1 MKKFIIF
8 IFILFNISILYAND
22 NFKISDNSL
31 KLLRDAGIEIKKDQL
46 ENIKLI
52 VNKYSYNAKI
62 LLKEIKDIDFKI
74 SKEYERDEINLKNIK
89 ELIYEKKRKE
99 ADFDYLIMSCD
110 LDILELFSDSKGTF
124 LSVNRLNKWI

>member
-31 KLLRDAGIEIKKDQL
+31 KLLRDAGIEIKKEQL

-52 VNKYSYNAKI
+52 VNKYSYDAKI

-74 SKEYERDEINLKNIK
+74 SKEYERNEINLKNIK

-110 LDILELFSDSKGTF
+110 LDILELFSDTDIKKIKYYIIF
-124 LSVNRLNKWI
+124 QK

>member
-22 NFKISDNSL
+22 NYKISDNSL
-31 KLLRDAGIEIKKDQL
+31 KLLRDAGIEIKKEQL
-46 ENIKLI
+46 ESIKLI

-74 SKEYERDEINLKNIK
+74 SKEYERNEINLKNIK

-110 LDILELFSDSKGTF
+110 LDILELFSDTDIKKIKYYIIF
-124 LSVNRLNKWI
+124 QK

>member
-22 NFKISDNSL
+22 NYKISDNSL
-31 KLLRDAGIEIKKDQL
+31 KLLRDAGIEIKKEQL

-52 VNKYSYNAKI
+52 VNKYSYDAKI

-110 LDILELFSDSKGTF
+110 LDILELFSDTDIKKIKYYIIF
-124 LSVNRLNKWI
+124 QK

>member
-22 NFKISDNSL
+22 NYKISDNSL

-52 VNKYSYNAKI
+52 VNKYSYDAKI

-89 ELIYEKKRKE
+89 ELIYEKKRTE

-110 LDILELFSDSKGTF
+110 LDILELFSDTDIKKIKYYIIF
-124 LSVNRLNKWI
+124 KK

>member
-52 VNKYSYNAKI
+52 VNKYSYDAKI

-110 LDILELFSDSKGTF
+110 LDILELFSDTDIKKIKYYIIF
-124 LSVNRLNKWI
+124 QK

>member
-22 NFKISDNSL
+22 NYKISDNSL
-31 KLLRDAGIEIKKDQL
+31 KLLRDAGIEIKKEQL

-52 VNKYSYNAKI
+52 VNKYSYDAKI

-74 SKEYERDEINLKNIK
+74 SKEYERTEINLKNIK

-110 LDILELFSDSKGTF
+110 LDILELFSDTDIKKIKYYIIF
-124 LSVNRLNKWI
+124 QK

>member
-31 KLLRDAGIEIKKDQL
+31 KLLRDAGIEIKKEQL

-52 VNKYSYNAKI
+52 VNKYSYDAKI

-110 LDILELFSDSKGTF
+110 LDILELFSDTDIKKIKYYIIF
-124 LSVNRLNKWI
+124 QK

>member
-1 MKKFIIF
+1 MH
-8 IFILFNISILYAND
+8 
-22 NFKISDNSL
+22 SL

-52 VNKYSYNAKI
+52 VNKYSYDAKI

-74 SKEYERDEINLKNIK
+74 SKEYERNEINLKNIK

-110 LDILELFSDSKGTF
+110 LDILELFSDTDIKKIKYYIIF
-124 LSVNRLNKWI
+124 QK

>member
-22 NFKISDNSL
+22 NYKISDNSL
-31 KLLRDAGIEIKKDQL
+31 KLLRDAGIEIKKEQL
-46 ENIKLI
+46 ESIKLI
-52 VNKYSYNAKI
+52 VNKYSYDAKI

-74 SKEYERDEINLKNIK
+74 SKEYERNEINLKNIK

-110 LDILELFSDSKGTF
+110 LDILELFSDTDIKKIKYYIIF
-124 LSVNRLNKWI
+124 QK

>member
-52 VNKYSYNAKI
+52 VNKYSYEAKI
-62 LLKEIKDIDFKI
+62 ILKKIKDIDYKI

-110 LDILELFSDSKGTF
+110 LDILELFSDTDIKKIKYYIIF
-124 LSVNRLNKWI
+124 QK

>member
-110 LDILELFSDSKGTF
+110 LDILELFSDTDIKKIKYYIIF
-124 LSVNRLNKWI
+124 QK

>member
-8 IFILFNISILYAND
+8 IFILFNIGILYAND

-31 KLLRDAGIEIKKDQL
+31 KLLRDAGIEIKKEQL

-52 VNKYSYNAKI
+52 VNKYSYDAKI

-74 SKEYERDEINLKNIK
+74 SKEYERTEINLKNIK

-110 LDILELFSDSKGTF
+110 LDILELFSDTDIKKIKYYIIF
-124 LSVNRLNKWI
+124 QK

>member
-31 KLLRDAGIEIKKDQL
+31 RLLRDAGIEIKKEQL

-52 VNKYSYNAKI
+52 VSKYSYDAKI

-110 LDILELFSDSKGTF
+110 LDILELFSDTDIKKIKYYIIF
-124 LSVNRLNKWI
+124 QK

>member
-52 VNKYSYNAKI
+52 VNKYSYDAKI

-74 SKEYERDEINLKNIK
+74 SKEYERNEINLKNIK

-110 LDILELFSDSKGTF
+110 LDILELFSDTDIKKIKYYIIF
-124 LSVNRLNKWI
+124 QK

>member
-22 NFKISDNSL
+22 NYKISDNSL
-31 KLLRDAGIEIKKDQL
+31 KLLRDAGIEIKKEQL

-52 VNKYSYNAKI
+52 VNKYSYDAKI

-74 SKEYERDEINLKNIK
+74 SKEYERNEINLKNIK

-110 LDILELFSDSKGTF
+110 LDILELFSDTDIKKIKYYIIF
-124 LSVNRLNKWI
+124 QK

>member
-8 IFILFNISILYAND
+8 IFILFNIGILYAND
-22 NFKISDNSL
+22 NYKISDNSL
-31 KLLRDAGIEIKKDQL
+31 RLLRDAGIEIKNEQL

-52 VNKYSYNAKI
+52 VNKYSENAKI
-62 LLKEIKDIDFKI
+62 LLKEIKDINFKI
-74 SKEYERDEINLKNIK
+74 SKEYERKEINLQNIK

-110 LDILELFSDSKGTF
+110 LDILELFSDTDIKKIKYYIIF
-124 LSVNRLNKWI
+124 KK

>member
-22 NFKISDNSL
+22 NYKISDNSL

-52 VNKYSYNAKI
+52 VNKYSYDAKI

-110 LDILELFSDSKGTF
+110 LDILELFSDTDIKKIKYYIIF
-124 LSVNRLNKWI
+124 QK